1 LAVPPA
7 AGVSGSPTKDTI
19 FVRKILMDAID
30 MTMDEIETML
40 APDGKLDAAEV
51 RERAD
56 IISIMRARRQQMR
69 TKAPRYM
76 PRDSRVLSKIRRSS
90 QGDQLSM

>member
-1 LAVPPA
+1 M
-7 AGVSGSPTKDTI
+7 G
-19 FVRKILMDAID
+19 AID

-51 RERAD
+51 QEHAD
-56 IISIMRARRQQMR
+56 IIAIMRARRQQMR
-69 TKAPRYM
+69 GNAPRYM
-76 PRDSRVLSKIRRSS
+76 PRDSNVFSKIRRSS